1 MSKSNKEKPKI
12 EVYMDIYQSKLSQSK
27 RETFSIK
34 LVSPNSFQSQINKVI
49 DNLKGSPQKKK
60 KKIIQVWT
68 SRKTNPYY
76 SLINSN

>member
-60 KKIIQVWT
+60 KKSFKFGPLGRQTLIIV
-68 SRKTNPYY
+68 
-76 SLINSN
+76 